1 MRWHFVA
8 RKLHRGYVLAAI
20 LGISLWPSIG
30 ATQGTLFVLPRANV
44 FDANGTLEAGA
55 KVFFYAVGTSTKQNT
70 YTTAAL
76 SVAHSNPVVAD
87 AYGKLPAIFLDPT
100 VGAYKIVIATS
111 DDSDPPVSPI
121 ETVDAYPTV
130 GTLYPS
136 TSQENEARVIPT
148 AYQYPPGHITRYWS
162 GSGSIHRAWESS
174 NRQAAAGGAPIYV
187 PRTAHDDCYEA
198 TDPLTVDH
206 NADVYFEPGACIAY
220 TGADPDS
227 RDVEDE
233 VVALTIGAAEEL
245 VVSRRYENLHLKRR
259 PASDWKH
266 QGEIGIRVYNASGSH
281 FSFQEISNFTVCFQA
296 MASGGS
302 GFQGN
307 MLEFNHLFDC
317 KIARDWTN
325 ETNGFA
331 NDNLIIGGRI
341 IVRTGANDSEARYGD
356 RITSSDDSYLT
367 NNNNVFLKPLIELN
381 AADTSGEAVSV
392 VVTHGEDN
400 HWIDARSEGNDLTMR
415 TANASTR
422 NLFEAGFLSDATEVA
437 EQLDTSSENLVVS
450 QRNRV
455 AQYFTYPVFQL
466 KDAGRKAI
474 GRSETSI
481 AIPEVLWFTSSSA
494 ARTAASSTGVTY
506 DGDFVTIP
514 STRGMGVGVVTTGAD
529 AKELI
534 VRRAGTAGGRVH
546 VIAYNGSNTILT
558 AAGTVV
564 GRPSHSLTFFRNS
577 FGGSWSTGADTLG
590 DVYFRVSASTAYV
603 FIVIAGGSSPA
614 VISDFEVFSATAR
627 GARVVPGAYTAPSAL
642 TPSYTGSGCM
652 ADRTFDADRAAVA
665 EIADVLCT
673 LINDL
678 KTSRVID

>member
-1 MRWHFVA
+1 MRRDFVA
-8 RKLHRGYVLAAI
+8 RKLHPYYLLAAI
-20 LGISLWPSIG
+20 PAVSLWPSVG
-30 ATQGTLFVLPRANV
+30 ETQGKLFVVPQANV
-44 FDANGTLEAGA
+44 FDATGTLEAGA
-55 KVFFYAVGTSTKQNT
+55 KVFFYADGTSTKQNV

-76 SVAHSNPVVAD
+76 SIAHSNPVVAD
-87 AYGKLPAIFLDPT
+87 AYGKLPAIFLDPAL
-100 VGAYKIVIATS
+100 GEYKIVVAPS
-111 DDSDPPVSPI
+111 GDSDPPVSPI
-121 ETVDAYPTV
+121 ETVDDYPTA

-136 TSQENEARVIPT
+136 TIQENEARVTPT

-174 NRQAAAGGAPIYV
+174 NLQAAAGGAPIYV
-187 PRTAHDDCYEA
+187 PRTAHDDCYES
-198 TDPLTVDH
+198 TRPLTVDH

-220 TGADPDS
+220 TGADPDPT
-227 RDVEDE
+227 DAEDD

-245 VVSRRYENLHLKRR
+245 VVSRRYENLHFKRL
-259 PASDWKH
+259 PKSDWKH

-281 FSFQEISNFTVCFQA
+281 FSFQEISDFTVCFQA
-296 MASGGS
+296 MASGGR

-307 MLEFNHLFDC
+307 TLEFNHVFDC

-325 ETNGFA
+325 ETNGFT
-331 NDNLIIGGRI
+331 NDNLVIGGRI
-341 IVRTGANDSEARYGD
+341 IVRTGVNDSQARYGD

-367 NNNNVFLKPLIELN
+367 NNNNVFLKPLLELN
-381 AADTSGEAVSV
+381 AADASGEAVSV

-437 EQLDTSSENLVVS
+437 EQLDASSENLVVS

-455 AQYFTYPVFQL
+455 AKYFTYPVFQL

-474 GRSETSI
+474 GRSDTSI
-481 AIPEVLWFTSSSA
+481 VIPEVVWFTSSSA
-494 ARTAASSTGVTY
+494 TRTAASSTGVTY

-514 STRGMGVGVVTTGAD
+514 STRGLGVGVVTTDAD

-564 GRPSHSLTFFRNS
+564 GRPSHTLTYHGNS

-590 DVYFRVSASTAYV
+590 DVYLRVSASTAYV
-603 FIVIAGGSSPA
+603 FIIIAGGSSPA
-614 VISDFEVFSATAR
+614 VISDFEVLSATAR
-627 GARVVPGAYTAPSAL
+627 GARVVSGGYTTPSAL
-642 TPSYTGSGCM
+642 TPSYAGSNCL
-652 ADRTFDADRAAVA
+652 ADRTFDADSAAVA

-678 KTSRVID
+678 KISRVID